1 MLSVQTQSIGYLPS
15 NLHTGKQL
23 ANSSFLVVLLPPLGT
38 GVLQIA
44 QLEKKLEQL
53 KQEKHD
59 YFSRLKKVLHQED
72 ETKKRA
78 QQKEYGAMLSV
89 GSVMVAGWFV
99 CLILRPPWFSL
110 VVRALHTCNRSVRV
124 LSPG

>member
-1 MLSVQTQSIGYLPS
+1 MFSLADSNFYYLSFFM
-15 NLHTGKQL
+15 NTG
-23 ANSSFLVVLLPPLGT
+23 P

-78 QQKEYGAMLSV
+78 QQKE
-89 GSVMVAGWFV
+89 
-99 CLILRPPWFSL
+99 
-110 VVRALHTCNRSVRV
+110 
-124 LSPG
+124 